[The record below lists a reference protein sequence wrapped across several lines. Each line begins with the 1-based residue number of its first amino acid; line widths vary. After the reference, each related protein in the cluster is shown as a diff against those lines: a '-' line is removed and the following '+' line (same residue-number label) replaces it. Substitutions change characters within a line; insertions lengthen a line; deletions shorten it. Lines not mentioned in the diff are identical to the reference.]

1 MGLCSII
8 SISKTI
14 VVEKLLSPAFSYRY
28 VHNLDFGA
36 SLQCSNPNYLLIFI
50 ELSLEI
56 PTTRSICSYVATLC
70 IFVESNNRPDRAFVH
85 FLLQETATPNLLRGL
100 LTNKLAA
107 LLQSGHVFWY

>member
-56 PTTRSICSYVATLC
+56 PTTRSICSYVATCTMHLC
-70 IFVESNNRPDRAFVH
+70 R
-85 FLLQETATPNLLRGL
+85 Q
-100 LTNKLAA
+100 
-107 LLQSGHVFWY
+107 